1 MNEQTLQSRASLA
14 VGNAA
19 STAALGLIKAY
30 QYGVRPMLGQRCR
43 FFPSCSE
50 YTAEAIGEYG
60 VFRGASMGAM
70 RLAKCH
76 PWHAG
81 GYDPVLPRASRA
93 TEISAGAPTGARS
106 ATVPSSA
113 HPASPTPN

>member
-1 MNEQTLQSRASLA
+1 MNEKTRQARASF
-14 VGNAA
+14 VA

-50 YTAEAIGEYG
+50 YTAVAIGEYG
-60 VFRGASMGAM
+60 VIRGASMGAL

-81 GYDPVLPRASRA
+81 GYDPVPERTAKTASA
-93 TEISAGAPTGARS
+93 ARPV
-106 ATVPSSA
+106 AQ
-113 HPASPTPN
+113 PASSNP

>member
-1 MNEQTLQSRASLA
+1 MNESTLKARA
-14 VGNAA
+14 NFIA

-30 QYGVRPMLGQRCR
+30 QYGIRPMLGQRCR

-50 YTAEAIGEYG
+50 YTAEAIGGYG
-60 VFRGASMGAM
+60 VVRGSGMGAL

-81 GYDPVLPRASRA
+81 GYDPVPTPSLA
-93 TEISAGAPTGARS
+93 TSAKPPSAARS
-106 ATVPSSA
+106 VAEPLSSN
-113 HPASPTPN
+113 P

>member
-1 MNEQTLQSRASLA
+1 MNEATVGKSRSVGESA
-14 VGNAA
+14 V
-19 STAALGLIKAY
+19 LGLIRAY
-30 QYGVRPMLGQRCR
+30 QYGIRPMLGQRCR

-60 VFRGASMGAM
+60 VLRGGVMGTL

-81 GYDPVLPRASRA
+81 GYDPVPANQANAANTSNAVAPRAVS
-93 TEISAGAPTGARS
+93 T
-106 ATVPSSA
+106 
-113 HPASPTPN
+113 NL

>member
-1 MNEQTLQSRASLA
+1 MSEQTLQARA
-14 VGNAA
+14 GMAA

-30 QYGVRPMLGQRCR
+30 QYGIRPMLGQRCR

-60 VFRGASMGAM
+60 VIRGSTMGTL

-81 GYDPVLPRASRA
+81 GYDPVP
-93 TEISAGAPTGARS
+93 EPSAKTSPAARPV
-106 ATVPSSA
+106 AQ
-113 HPASPTPN
+113 PASSNP

>member
-1 MNEQTLQSRASLA
+1 MSEQTLQARASF
-14 VGNAA
+14 VA

-30 QYGVRPMLGQRCR
+30 QYGIRPMLGQRCR

-60 VFRGASMGAM
+60 ALRGSTMGAV

-81 GYDPVLPRASRA
+81 GYDPVPERTSKK
-93 TEISAGAPTGARS
+93 
-106 ATVPSSA
+106 VSSA
-113 HPASPTPN
+113 AQSVAQPASSNP

>member
-1 MNEQTLQSRASLA
+1 MTAHKRN
-14 VGNAA
+14 VGEV
-19 STAALGLIKAY
+19 AALGLIKAY

-50 YTAEAIGEYG
+50 YTADAIGEYG
-60 VFRGASMGAM
+60 VLRGSAMGVT

-81 GYDPVLPRASRA
+81 GFDPVPEK
-93 TEISAGAPTGARS
+93 TPK
-106 ATVPSSA
+106 PSNA
-113 HPASPTPN
+113 VAVNNAQPASHNL